1 MYNLDP
7 RVLFRP
13 TEGRKGGG
21 GEEYGS
27 EISFTPYVV
36 GRWKTQDLDCLMRS
50 YEALHTTENNHT
62 NNYL

>member
-13 TEGRKGGG
+13 TGGRKGG

-27 EISFTPYVV
+27 EISFTPYEV

-50 YEALHTTENNHT
+50 DEALHTTENNHT

>member
-7 RVLFRP
+7 KVLFRP
-13 TEGRKGGG
+13 TGGRKGGG
-21 GEEYGS
+21 GGVREWNFLS
-27 EISFTPYVV
+27 PYVV

>member
-1 MYNLDP
+1 MYNLDL
-7 RVLFRP
+7 RVLVRP
-13 TEGRKGGG
+13 TGGREGG

>member
-7 RVLFRP
+7 RVLFRL
-13 TEGRKGGG
+13 TGAGRGGG
-21 GEEYGS
+21 EYGS
-27 EISFTPYVV
+27 EIPFTPYVV
-36 GRWKTQDLDCLMRS
+36 GRWKTQDRDCLMRS